1 MKLKKIA
8 SLMLAGIMAVS
19 MLAACGDEAPG
30 PNPGEGEGEGTQ
42 TSGYSSVFGEAV
54 SDTVKDME
62 YVTFQDNAADQ
73 AALNKSVNFLS
84 GPSIQDVANN
94 QRIAELVD
102 VNNTDGKTWPED
114 WMKMAKTLQSELKM
128 NNKNMSDW
136 DMAFKWFT
144 NTNYNMVN
152 QDAKCAVLYAV
163 NGAVGTDE
171 AVQTVAELLDE
182 QLDQLDDEAEAKG
195 TTWHYEYVVS
205 VSVAEKSYN
214 DSTAKFV
221 MVTVD
226 RTVTNMAHA

>member
-1 MKLKKIA
+1 
-8 SLMLAGIMAVS
+8 MLAGIMAVS
-19 MLAACGDEAPG
+19 MLAACGSETPD

-54 SDTVKDME
+54 SDAVKDMD

-73 AALNKSVNFLS
+73 DALDKSVNFLS

-94 QRIAELVD
+94 QRIATLVD
-102 VNNTDGKTWPED
+102 VDNTDSATWPED

-136 DMAFKWFT
+136 DMAFSWFT

-152 QDAKCAVLYAV
+152 EDAKCAVLYAV

-182 QLDQLDDEAEAKG
+182 LEDLAEEADANG
-195 TTWHYEYVVS
+195 TKWHYEYVVS

>member
-19 MLAACGDEAPG
+19 MLAGCNGKTPD

-54 SDTVKDME
+54 SDTVKDMD

-94 QRIAELVD
+94 QRIATLVD
-102 VNNTDGKTWPED
+102 VDNHIGTTWPED

-136 DMAFKWFT
+136 DMTFEYFNDAE
-144 NTNYNMVN
+144 YDMVN
-152 QDAKCAVLYAV
+152 EDAKCAVLYAV

-182 QLDQLDDEAEAKG
+182 LNKLVDEAEANG
-195 TTWHYEYVVS
+195 TKWHYEYVVS

-226 RTVTNMAHA
+226 RTVTN

>member
-19 MLAACGDEAPG
+19 MLAACGSETPD

-54 SDTVKDME
+54 SDAVKDMK

-84 GPSIQDVANN
+84 GPSIQDVAKY
-94 QRIAELVD
+94 QRVPALVD
-102 VNNTDGKTWPED
+102 VDANDDEKTWSED
-114 WMKMAKTLQSELKM
+114 WVKMAETLQSELKM
-128 NNKNMSDW
+128 HNKNMSNW
-136 DMAFKWFT
+136 DMTFEYFA
-144 NTNYNMVN
+144 NADYNMVN
-152 QDAKCAVLYAV
+152 EDAKCAVLYAV
-163 NGAVGTDE
+163 DGNVGTDE
-171 AVQTVAELLDE
+171 AVQTVAELLTE
-182 QLDQLDDEAEAKG
+182 LDDLVDEADANG
-195 TTWHYEYVVS
+195 TKWHYEYVVS
-205 VSVAEKSYN
+205 VSVAEKSYI

-226 RTVTNMAHA
+226 RTVTN

>member
-54 SDTVKDME
+54 SDTVKDMD

-84 GPSIQDVANN
+84 GKSVEEVAAN
-94 QRIAELVD
+94 QKVVTLVD
-102 VNNTDGKTWPED
+102 VAKTSETKWSED
-114 WMKMAKTLQSELKM
+114 WQLMANSLQSELKM
-128 NNKNMSDW
+128 NNKNMAFD
-136 DMAFKWFT
+136 DMDFSWFT
-144 NTNYNMVN
+144 NVNYNLVN
-152 QDAKCAVLYAV
+152 EDAKCAVLYAV

-171 AVQTVAELLDE
+171 AVQTVADKLTKLDS
-182 QLDQLDDEAEAKG
+182 LVKEADAKG
-195 TTWHYEYVVS
+195 TTWHYEYVIS

-226 RTVTNMAHA
+226 RTVTN

>member
-19 MLAACGDEAPG
+19 MLAACGSETPD

-54 SDTVKDME
+54 SDTVKDMK

-84 GPSIQDVANN
+84 GPSIEDVAKN
-94 QRIAELVD
+94 QRIATLVD
-102 VNNTDGKTWPED
+102 VDDTDTDTWPAD

-144 NTNYNMVN
+144 NADYNMVN
-152 QDAKCAVLYAV
+152 EDARVYLKS
-163 NGAVGTDE
+163 
-171 AVQTVAELLDE
+171 
-182 QLDQLDDEAEAKG
+182 QLICVK
-195 TTWHYEYVVS
+195 W
-205 VSVAEKSYN
+205 
-214 DSTAKFV
+214 
-221 MVTVD
+221 
-226 RTVTNMAHA
+226 RR

>member
-19 MLAACGDEAPG
+19 MLAACGIETPD

-54 SDTVKDME
+54 SDTVKDMK

-84 GPSIQDVANN
+84 GKSVEEVAAN
-94 QRIAELVD
+94 QKVVTLVD
-102 VNNTDGKTWPED
+102 VTTTTNWSED
-114 WMKMAKTLQSELKM
+114 WKLMANSLQSELKM
-128 NNKNMSDW
+128 NNENMSFD
-136 DMAFKWFT
+136 DMTFAWFT
-144 NTNYNMVN
+144 NVN
-152 QDAKCAVLYAV
+152 NDLVNEDAKCAVLYAV

-171 AVQTVAELLDE
+171 AVQTVADKLTALNS
-182 QLDQLDDEAEAKG
+182 LDDEAEAEG

-226 RTVTNMAHA
+226 RTVTNMTHA

>member
-19 MLAACGDEAPG
+19 MLAGCNGKTPD

-54 SDTVKDME
+54 SDTVKDMK

-84 GPSIQDVANN
+84 GKSVEEVAAN
-94 QRIAELVD
+94 QKVVTLVD
-102 VNNTDGKTWPED
+102 VNETSATRWSED
-114 WMKMAKTLQSELKM
+114 WQLMADSLQSELKM
-128 NNKNMSDW
+128 NNKNMADW
-136 DMAFKWFT
+136 DMAFKWFI
-144 NTNYNMVN
+144 NPDNDMVN
-152 QDAKCAVLYAV
+152 EDAKCAVLYAV

-171 AVQTVAELLDE
+171 AVQTVAEKLNK
-182 QLDQLDDEAEAKG
+182 LDQLVDDAVANG
-195 TTWHYEYVVS
+195 TKWHYEYVVS

-226 RTVTNMAHA
+226 RTVTNMGRA